1 MRPTS
6 LILSIKSI
14 ILHKHHRYRQNDKL
28 NVKLATGPPRT
39 VISSPYSV
47 HYRAL
52 IKSPVYRYNNLWLFW
67 QCWREAEHSGG
78 ALEPLCS
85 GLLFMWNLIP
95 EVSVLVCNRCEELV
109 VFSKTTTKTM
119 SRTGKQLVRSSS
131 ALDTEYNAVRRRMS
145 RLRVQQGQLPVA
157 DGNAYLSL
165 STFFCNSFVKYIIL
179 CTHKP
184 IIFYTIKIY

>member
-14 ILHKHHRYRQNDKL
+14 ILHKHHRYRQNNKL
-28 NVKLATGPPRT
+28 NVKLATGPPRI
-39 VISSPYSV
+39 VNNSPYRV
-47 HYRAL
+47 HCRAL
-52 IKSPVYRYNNLWLFW
+52 IKWHQSKGITICDCFDSVGGRLNTAVGPWNPCAVDSCLRGFW
-67 QCWREAEHSGG
+67 FRK
-78 ALEPLCS
+78 
-85 GLLFMWNLIP
+85 F
-95 EVSVLVCNRCEELV
+95 SVLVCNRCEELA

-131 ALDTEYNAVRRRMS
+131 ALDTEYNALRRRMS

-165 STFFCNSFVKYIIL
+165 STFFVIRL
-179 CTHKP
+179 
-184 IIFYTIKIY
+184 